1 MLRAT
6 GSLGLVYKEKP
17 QQAKYDAKLVPEGTN
32 GLVYK

>member
-6 GSLGLVYKEKP
+6 NAFGLVYKENP